1 MNGLSAA
8 RGLRAWI
15 ACCLLLLHCAWASAL
30 DLARKVDFNVPAQP
44 LTSAV
49 LEFSKQAGIQLV
61 ASGQKLDGVA
71 SPGVQGRHAI
81 DEALGALLRG
91 TGFGF
96 RVVGDNTIALTAGN
110 SPKADGT
117 AAAAAAAEA
126 ARRPARR
133 DGVETAEK
141 IEVLGIRGSIERSI
155 EVKKEAATNIEVVTA
170 EDVGKMPDKNIA
182 DALSRLTGVNVQ
194 YGLALAMDEAER
206 AAIRG
211 TSPNL
216 NLITINGH
224 SLSSGDWHVGDQA
237 AASGRSVGFGL
248 MPSQLIGQAIVYK
261 TGQADIPDG
270 GIAGTI
276 DIRTR
281 KPLAFGPRFSGEVSL
296 GAVHAELADETD
308 PQVSG
313 LLAWKNQANTFGIL
327 LQGFKED
334 RHLRRD
340 GQETFSYGVI
350 SAAQAANS
358 GNPAL
363 AGLRMPGS
371 VNSALFIGER
381 KREGG
386 YVGLQARPT
395 ANLELNLSAFSST
408 LHANNYNSSPFGLP
422 TGIVAGGGRITDYTI
437 EGDVITS
444 ATITAPSANT
454 QSFEYDNYVREG
466 AKSTSEFYD
475 FDVNWRVTNNLT
487 LKGRV
492 GYTEGSGVTNTQPGA
507 VFSIYGAGMTYRLNG
522 DRPPDWS
529 ITGVDLAN
537 LMNGRYRMNTNSV
550 AASTRSTDDESYAH
564 VDGDY
569 ALNWG
574 PLVNLKFGARLS
586 DHERSYDV
594 AAGRLNN
601 LDPVPGCP
609 AGVACNYPPSTWP
622 VPSGFYPSN
631 YGRRLPGDYP
641 RNLFRF
647 DAGTLIAWGEAN
659 ANWDPVLNK
668 VWTSASTVQE
678 KITAAYLM
686 SDFEHGRWSG
696 NFGVRAVKT
705 EVTSLFYQALTGRCG
720 AWNPPAAPPACTVP
734 GAITSARGVPVIP
747 QVVTTTHEEYLPSLN
762 VRWDIGRGLIGRFS
776 VSKTLGR
783 PNYGELAGSVVLN
796 NTLLTGTGGNPN
808 LKPITSSNLDAS
820 IAWYLGTR
828 AYASL
833 GIFAQDIKDYVKV
846 GTAPV
851 DLINID
857 TGQVATYTV
866 TSRIGKS
873 AQLKGFEVAAEAPIG
888 RGFGVQANATYV
900 DAEDEDGL
908 PMLGTSRW
916 TYNLRGYY
924 EDARWSASLAWN
936 WRDDYAYFFQ
946 GNGTN
951 TPNNGA
957 RYFAAAGSLSASLG
971 FRLRPNVSLHLDA
984 NNLTNTIRYTYHV
997 NTQAPAAFYEN
1008 GRQYFASV
1016 RVKF

>member
-1 MNGLSAA
+1 MNGSSIGRAS
-8 RGLRAWI
+8 RAWI
-15 ACCLLLLHCAWASAL
+15 VAWLLVLHAGVACAL
-30 DLARKVDFNVPAQP
+30 DLGRRVDFNVSSQP

-61 ASGQKLDGVA
+61 ASGQKLDGVTSA
-71 SPGVQGRHAI
+71 GVRGRYAI
-81 DEALGALLRG
+81 DEGLAILLRG

-96 RVVGDNTIALTAGN
+96 KVVGENTIALTAGSLTDGPN
-110 SPKADGT
+110 PQPPGT
-117 AAAAAAAEA
+117 ATSG
-126 ARRPARR
+126 RSRR
-133 DGVETAEK
+133 DGVEADER
-141 IEVLGIRGSIERSI
+141 IEVLGIRGAIERSI
-155 EVKKEAATNIEVVTA
+155 AVKKEAPTNVEVVTA

-216 NLITINGH
+216 NLITLNGH
-224 SLSSGDWHVGDQA
+224 SLSSGDWHVGDQS

-261 TGQADIPDG
+261 TGQADTPDG

-276 DIRTR
+276 DILTR
-281 KPLAFGPRFSGEVSL
+281 KPLGFGPAFSGEVSL
-296 GAVHAELADETD
+296 GGVHAELADKTD

-313 LLAWKNQANTFGIL
+313 LLAWKNASNTFGVL
-327 LQGFKED
+327 VQGFKED

-340 GQETFSYGVI
+340 GQETFSYGI
-350 SAAQAANS
+350 ITAAQAANS

-371 VNSALFIGER
+371 LNSALFIGER

-386 YVGLQARPT
+386 YIGLQARPT
-395 ANLELNLSAFSST
+395 RDLELNLSAFTST
-408 LHANNYNSSPFGLP
+408 LHANNYNSSPFALP
-422 TGIVAGGGRITDYTI
+422 TTVVAGGGRITDYTI
-437 EGDVITS
+437 EGDVITA
-444 ATITAPSANT
+444 ATITAPTTRNT
-454 QSFEYDNYVREG
+454 QSFEYDNYVRQG

-475 FDVNWRVTNNLT
+475 FDVKWRVTHALT
-487 LKGRV
+487 LTGRI
-492 GYTEGSGVTNTQPGA
+492 GYTEGSGVTKTQPGA
-507 VFSIYGAGMTYRLNG
+507 VFSIYDAGITYRLHG
-522 DRPPDWS
+522 DNPPDWS
-529 ITGVDLAN
+529 VNGVDLRN
-537 LMNGRYRMNTNSV
+537 LMNGRYLLNTNSV
-550 AASTRSTDDESYAH
+550 AASAKSADDESYAH
-564 VDGDY
+564 VDGEY
-569 ALNWG
+569 AVNWG
-574 PLVNLKFGARLS
+574 PVSTLKFGARWS
-586 DHERSYDV
+586 DHERSYEV
-594 AAGRLNN
+594 IAGRLNN
-601 LDPVPGCP
+601 LDPVPGCV

-622 VPSGFYPSN
+622 VPSTFYPSN
-631 YGRRLPGDYP
+631 YGSGLPGNYP
-641 RNLFRF
+641 RDLFRF
-647 DAGTLIAWGEAN
+647 DAGTLIAWGDAN

-668 VWTSASTVQE
+668 VWTSASTVKE
-678 KITAAYLM
+678 RIEAAYVM
-686 SDFEHGRWSG
+686 SEFERGVLSG

-705 EVTSLFYQALTGRCG
+705 EVTSLFYQALTGKC
-720 AWNPPAAPPACTVP
+720 AAYAPPAPPPVCTVP

-747 QVVTTTHEEYLPSLN
+747 QQVTNDHTDYLPSLN
-762 VRWDIGRGLIGRFS
+762 VRWDLGRGLIGRLG
-776 VSKTLGR
+776 VSRTLGR

-808 LKPITSSNLDAS
+808 LKPITSNNIDVA

-828 AYASL
+828 AYVSA
-833 GIFAQDIKDYVKV
+833 GVFAQDMRNYVKV

-851 DLINID
+851 ELINID
-857 TGQVATYTV
+857 TGQLATYTV
-866 TSRIGKS
+866 TSRIGKD
-873 AQLKGFEVAAEAPIG
+873 AQLKGFELAAEAPLW
-888 RGFGVQANATYV
+888 RGFGVQANVTYI

-916 TYNLRGYY
+916 TYNVRGYY

-951 TPNNGA
+951 TPGNGA

-971 FRLRPNVSLHLDA
+971 YRVSPNVSVHLDA
-984 NNLTNTIRYTYHV
+984 NNLTDTIRYTYHV
-997 NTQAPAAFYEN
+997 NKDAPAAFYQN
-1008 GRQYFASV
+1008 GRQYFATV